1 MRFLIKIYFDLLTKY
16 RENESYPQIEVVQN
30 NLKEKLHNY
39 EKQLLSA
46 RLLILDIERFL
57 SRPIPIPPFL
67 TKELFSSFLNEIY
80 IDLKPI
86 NLKLTLALDI
96 IEKTISTRIRKNKIQ
111 LVFLLFVVLFIIL
124 LFLTAIFTILI
135 KNNLLIFIILLIIIV
150 SIYVYKKLQNIRYWY
165 EKKIPMLEILCQ
177 QTQNEIDSL
186 EEQIRNAGI
195 YDISDLERQ
204 VDERLER
211 DKLRLIQLGKDK
223 LKIEV
228 ELEDQDPILS
238 FIGINSREFSESRIL
253 ITDREMEKIKNRYR
267 DLLIDNNDVYEEKG
281 LDGKYR
287 YGIYECFVI
296 FLCETSLSYYKC
308 YWNFIKGACVDEE
321 TCEYLFYSIVSVKTQ
336 ERSSLNLQDPDQK
349 RKYRDLLSLTTMD
362 GKIVYFKMYDDKKQ
376 KINSNINSSNKSIY
390 VSDINKAAER
400 IRYWLRQ
407 RRVDYQITKDI
418 YK

>member
-1 MRFLIKIYFDLLTKY
+1 MRLLIKIYFDLLKKH
-16 RENESYPQIEVVQN
+16 RENELYPQLEVVQN
-30 NLKEKLHNY
+30 NLKEKLHY
-39 EKQLLSA
+39 YKKQLLSA
-46 RLLILDIERFL
+46 SLLILDIEHFL
-57 SRPIPIPPFL
+57 LRPIPIPPFL
-67 TKELFSSFLNEIY
+67 TKELLSSFLNEIY

-86 NLKLTLALDI
+86 KLKVTLALYT
-96 IEKTISTRIRKNKIQ
+96 IEKIISTRIRKNKIQ
-111 LVFLLFVVLFIIL
+111 LYLLLFILLFII
-124 LFLTAIFTILI
+124 FDNYFCYFNQ
-135 KNNLLIFIILLIIIV
+135 KESFDFCHYYNNHRFYLCIQEITKYPVLV
-150 SIYVYKKLQNIRYWY
+150 R
-165 EKKIPMLEILCQ
+165 KKIPMLENLCQ
-177 QTQNEIDSL
+177 QTQDEIDSL

-204 VDERLER
+204 VDEWLER
-211 DKLRLIQLGKDK
+211 DKLHLIQLGKDK

-253 ITDREMEKIKNRYR
+253 ITDRELEKIKNRYT

-281 LDGKYR
+281 LDGKFR

-336 ERSSLNLQDPDQK
+336 ERSSLNQQDPDQK
-349 RKYRDLLSLTTMD
+349 RKYRDLLSLTNMD
-362 GKIVYFKMYDDKKQ
+362 GKIVYFKMDDDKKQ
-376 KINSNINSSNKSIY
+376 KINSNNNSSNKSIY

-407 RRVDYQITKDI
+407 KRVDYQITKDI